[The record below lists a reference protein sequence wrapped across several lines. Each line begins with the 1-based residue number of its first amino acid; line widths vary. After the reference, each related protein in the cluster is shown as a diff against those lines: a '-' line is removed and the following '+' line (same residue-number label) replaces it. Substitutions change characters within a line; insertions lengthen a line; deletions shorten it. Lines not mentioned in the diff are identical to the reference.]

1 MGKLSERI
9 EGRNKA
15 RDEANLITALETNY
29 VSQLETIDNY
39 DSVDEKNRRGD
50 VVVNR
55 SIERRQMASR
65 RAVESIIEQIQD
77 CYERTGRTPQ
87 EIDDMMWEESIED
100 FLNPPSA
107 NTNHETPQ
115 YEWLQD
121 MNRDLESNFIY
132 IEFGRQL
139 VESDNPVR
147 TYSAYS
153 LYTGA
158 KALVALLTSVGGGY
172 DLLMK
177 VWRDGYYTDAELYQS
192 VKAFQAEVE
201 PTTPPNEYMAILFTQ
216 CPWSFGAI
224 ESLLVAYSN
233 ACRVAR
239 EVILRRDNVYVSDTP
254 LPDDL
259 EYFPDTLEDEIG
271 SRRMERAI
279 VEYTSL
285 DSANVDQVAAKFG
298 VGQKKLR
305 QELKDRGLMRTR
317 GRPKVR

>member
-1 MGKLSERI
+1 MGKLQERI

-15 RDEANLITALETNY
+15 RDEANLITALEHEY

-39 DSVDEKNRRGD
+39 DTVDEKNRRGD
-50 VVVNR
+50 VVVKR
-55 SIERRQMASR
+55 SIERRQIASK
-65 RAVESIIEQIQD
+65 RAVDAVIVQIQD

-100 FLNPPSA
+100 FLNPPTA
-107 NTNHETPQ
+107 NANHETPQ

-121 MNRDLESNFIY
+121 MNRDLENNYIY
-132 IEFGRQL
+132 VEFGRQL
-139 VESDNPVR
+139 VESDLPVR

-153 LYTGA
+153 LYIGA
-158 KALVALLTSVGGGY
+158 KALVTLLTSVGQGY

-177 VWRDGYYTDAELYQS
+177 VWRDGYYLDDELYSSIKDFQS
-192 VKAFQAEVE
+192 EVE
-201 PTTPPNEYMAILFTQ
+201 PNTPPNEYMALLFTR

-239 EVILRRDNVYVSDTP
+239 EVTLRQDNVYVSDTP
-254 LPDDL
+254 LPDDP
-259 EYFPDTLEDEIG
+259 EYFVDTLESEIELQ
-271 SRRMERAI
+271 RMERAI

-285 DSANVDQVAAKFG
+285 DSTNVDQVAAKFG
-298 VGQKKLR
+298 VGRNKFR
-305 QELKDRGLMRTR
+305 QVLKDRGLMRTR

>member
-1 MGKLSERI
+1 MGKLQERI

-15 RDEANLITALETNY
+15 RDEASLISALEREY
-29 VSQLETIDNY
+29 VSQLETIDIY

-65 RAVESIIEQIQD
+65 RAVESIIEQIRD

-100 FLNPPSA
+100 FLNPPST
-107 NTNHETPQ
+107 NTDHETPQ

-132 IEFGRQL
+132 TEFGRQL
-139 VESDNPVR
+139 IESDNPVR

-158 KALVALLTSVGGGY
+158 KALVTLLTSVSGGY

-177 VWRDGYYTDAELYQS
+177 VWRDGYYLDTELYAPGHS
-192 VKAFQAEVE
+192 ERLN
-201 PTTPPNEYMAILFTQ
+201 PCLLLTPMPVGLPGRLHCEGITCMCLTHHCRMIRNI
-216 CPWSFGAI
+216 
-224 ESLLVAYSN
+224 SL
-233 ACRVAR
+233 
-239 EVILRRDNVYVSDTP
+239 IH
-254 LPDDL
+254 
-259 EYFPDTLEDEIG
+259 
-271 SRRMERAI
+271 
-279 VEYTSL
+279 
-285 DSANVDQVAAKFG
+285 
-298 VGQKKLR
+298 
-305 QELKDRGLMRTR
+305 
-317 GRPKVR
+317 